1 MSEQGGPYGPGGQ
14 PNPGGQGSQGW
25 QQGPPP
31 TGPQGWQQ
39 APQPSGPQGWQ
50 QGPPP
55 TGPQGWQQA
64 PQPTGPQGWQQ
75 APQPTGPQGWQQG
88 PPPTQGFPAGQGQPW
103 TGQQPAQPPPAA
115 KNRKPIIIT
124 AVAVVVALVG
134 AAAVYFFAIRDSNTD
149 VATGSSSPQ
158 QSVDALFKTLGNSDP
173 IGIADQLDPAEAALF
188 TDLNSDVIAEL
199 KRLEVLSS
207 EASADKMT
215 GTTIKVDGL
224 TMQDQTETIND
235 HVQIV
240 KLTGGTVTVSSDPN
254 SIPLS
259 DSFKQQFGSE
269 IDAAQPE
276 SQTVNIADAVA
287 ENGGEPI
294 RVATVK
300 RGDNWYVSL
309 FYTIADNAVH
319 AEGLPNPTQAQ
330 FIAPEGSKSPE
341 AAVDALIDRGSKG
354 DLKGV
359 IALLPPDEMGVMHD
373 YGQLILDQSDAGD
386 LTTEMSDLGFEVGP
400 ITYDVT
406 DVTGGKKV
414 SFKSIELT
422 ADGQTVSIERDP
434 AEGSVTLTAPG
445 ESPITLNESTID
457 TYLSDAIGS
466 DELDAQGLDIVKREF
481 KQLIGLGVVTVN
493 VDGQWYV
500 SPVRSFSDIF
510 LSLMKGLEPGDVEYL
525 IELSGN

>member
-1 MSEQGGPYGPGGQ
+1 
-14 PNPGGQGSQGW
+14 
-25 QQGPPP
+25 
-31 TGPQGWQQ
+31 
-39 APQPSGPQGWQ
+39 
-50 QGPPP
+50 
-55 TGPQGWQQA
+55 
-64 PQPTGPQGWQQ
+64 
-75 APQPTGPQGWQQG
+75 
-88 PPPTQGFPAGQGQPW
+88 
-103 TGQQPAQPPPAA
+103 
-115 KNRKPIIIT
+115 
-124 AVAVVVALVG
+124 
-134 AAAVYFFAIRDSNTD
+134 
-149 VATGSSSPQ
+149 
-158 QSVDALFKTLGNSDP
+158 
-173 IGIADQLDPAEAALF
+173 
-188 TDLNSDVIAEL
+188 VIAEL

-259 DSFKQQFGSE
+259 EKFKQQFGSE

-330 FIAPEGSKSPE
+330 FIAPEGSESPE
-341 AAVDALIDRGSKG
+341 AAVDALIKRGSTG

-422 ADGQTVSIERDP
+422 ADGQTVSIERNP